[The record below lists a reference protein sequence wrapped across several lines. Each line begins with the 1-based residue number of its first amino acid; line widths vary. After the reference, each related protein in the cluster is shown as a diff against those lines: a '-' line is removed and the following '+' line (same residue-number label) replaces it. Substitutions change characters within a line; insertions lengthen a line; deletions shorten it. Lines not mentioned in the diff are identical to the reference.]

1 MHCSLVGFSLAL
13 QGMACSIRG
22 MFCSDCRVLTRQLSW
37 NRYTSMI
44 TGFIVLGV
52 QNLQHLDGGPLQDH
66 HARRD
71 GEGHSQAE
79 PSRQCQAGW

>member
-1 MHCSLVGFSLAL
+1 
-13 QGMACSIRG
+13 
-22 MFCSDCRVLTRQLSW
+22 
-37 NRYTSMI
+37 MI

-79 PSRQCQAGW
+79 PSRQCQAGWWENSQGHDQTAGQYL